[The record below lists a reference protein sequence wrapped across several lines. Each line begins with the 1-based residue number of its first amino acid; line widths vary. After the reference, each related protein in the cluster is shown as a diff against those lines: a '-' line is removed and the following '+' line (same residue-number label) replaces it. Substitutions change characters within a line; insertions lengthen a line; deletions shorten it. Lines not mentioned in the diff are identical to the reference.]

1 MISDWL
7 IGDSLLLLVLNKRLI
22 TNLLVTNHGK
32 KIKSMNTIIK
42 LARRNIW
49 RNKRRTLITAMA
61 IFFAVFFSVVMQS
74 VQKGIFDNMEFGMVK
89 SYVGFGQIH
98 TKGFFEDQ
106 TLDNAFLYDE
116 KMDELAAKY
125 DDVKNFVPRIE
136 SFALA
141 SNGQATKGGMLVGVD
156 INKENALTQLSEKVV
171 KGTYFEAND
180 NSVLVAEGLADYL
193 NVDVGD
199 TLVLISSGYHGA
211 SAAGAYLVKGLI
223 KFPSPELNNQM
234 IYMPLTA
241 SQDFFAADGFVTTLV
256 IDTDKPNKIGKI
268 TDKLQSDLG
277 DEYEVMP
284 FVELIPN
291 LIQARQFKEGSSLF
305 MLFILYAIITF
316 GIFGTILMMIKER
329 QYEFGVLTAIGLK
342 RSRLSIIVWLETIFI
357 GLIGV
362 VAGVLVSLGITH
374 YLKANPAKLTGDAA
388 KAYEEF
394 GIEPLITASTAPEIF
409 YNQAIT
415 VFIIVTL
422 LALYPIFKISKLKPI
437 EAMRA

>member
-1 MISDWL
+1 
-7 IGDSLLLLVLNKRLI
+7 
-22 TNLLVTNHGK
+22 
-32 KIKSMNTIIK
+32 MNTIIK

-61 IFFAVFFSVVMQS
+61 ILFAVFFSVVMQS

-89 SYVGFGQIH
+89 SFVGFGQIH
-98 TKGFFEDQ
+98 SKGFFEDQ
-106 TLDNAFLYDE
+106 TLDNAFLYD
-116 KMDELAAKY
+116 KKIDELAGKY
-125 DDVKNFVPRIE
+125 DDIKAFVPRIE

-141 SNGQATKGGMLVGVD
+141 SNGQATKGTMLVGID
-156 INKENALTQLSEKVV
+156 IEKENALTELRQKVV
-171 KGTYFEAND
+171 KGEYFAPND
-180 NSVLVAEGLADYL
+180 SSVLVAEGLAKYL
-193 NVDVGD
+193 KVDVGD

-211 SAAGAYLVKGLI
+211 SAAGAYLVKGLV
-223 KFPSPELNNQM
+223 KFPSPELNNRM
-234 IYMPLTA
+234 IYMPLAT
-241 SQDFFAADGFVTTLV
+241 SQEFFAANGFVTTLV
-256 IDTDKPNKIGKI
+256 IDTDKPNRIQKI
-268 TDKLQSDLG
+268 TNALQADLG

-291 LIQARQFKEGSSLF
+291 MIQARQFKEGSSLF

-329 QYEFGVLTAIGLK
+329 QYEFGVLTAIGLR

-357 GLIGV
+357 GVIGVAGGV
-362 VAGVLVSLGITH
+362 VASLGMTY
-374 YLKANPAKLTGDAA
+374 YLKANPVRLTGDAA
-388 KAYEEF
+388 VAYEEF

-409 YNQAIT
+409 YNQAII

-422 LALYPIFKISKLKPI
+422 LALYPILKISKLKPV